1 MVVKLFNIGVLTNKN
16 FIRSASSKNRK
27 ILFSGIIS
35 PKNNK
40 IVIYLLFVLL
50 GTSAFIN
57 LEIFRVNASLD
68 DMKIIRPKG
77 YEFIPFYPSD
87 DKVANL
93 TLSANSSVDVFIVN
107 ETNLAR
113 FLLNQSFS
121 SGQDLNWTNIKE
133 LSVQINASEIFGSMG
148 ANYTYY
154 HENHNTEYHIYI
166 LIINNDPSNYAKVI
180 YSYLKESKTISEL
193 KNFTKLILFLFTA
206 YSSILLLT
214 RSRRLE
220 REDEHNMARIN
231 KGFGFAMLFA
241 SLNYFMSVFYSYY
254 TKETH
259 QDIYP
264 QVKYP
269 MTLLNI
275 SFRFD
280 QLLFLS
286 LMLLSL
292 LFMIYQIEIT
302 IGRKKF
308 PVMTISLII
317 SVLLNV
323 GVIIYPSIANIAY
336 IWLLYALVA
345 SILQLIYIYSK
356 VIRYSKG
363 LIRRKAFSTVFGI
376 MLPIFMAIFG
386 GILVYNYHTLS
397 YMIANI
403 ISIIGFIL
411 VVYSMPDTPK

>member
-1 MVVKLFNIGVLTNKN
+1 
-16 FIRSASSKNRK
+16 
-27 ILFSGIIS
+27 
-35 PKNNK
+35 
-40 IVIYLLFVLL
+40 
-50 GTSAFIN
+50 
-57 LEIFRVNASLD
+57 
-68 DMKIIRPKG
+68 
-77 YEFIPFYPSD
+77 
-87 DKVANL
+87 
-93 TLSANSSVDVFIVN
+93 
-107 ETNLAR
+107 